1 MGKRKLEKFKDNKAS
16 KFVIEEGKE
25 LFNKTKGRWKKIFN
39 NSNPIEVELGCG
51 YGEYTINL
59 AKKYNSN
66 NYIGIDIKG
75 SRIWKGSKKAE
86 EENLLNVI
94 FLRIR
99 IEKVQEFFS
108 KNELSKIYII
118 FPDPRPKTRDI
129 NKRLVSKKF
138 MLSYYYLLK
147 KNGKIILKT
156 DNDNLFNFCIETL
169 KKDFKYKDLLYTNN
183 FYKSSLFFESENIQ
197 TNYEKKYL
205 SLDKKIN
212 YLEFTVLN

>member
-118 FPDPRPKTRDI
+118 FHDPRPKTRDI
-129 NKRLVSKKF
+129 NKRLRKC
-138 MLSYYYLLK
+138 L
-147 KNGKIILKT
+147 IL
-156 DNDNLFNFCIETL
+156 
-169 KKDFKYKDLLYTNN
+169 
-183 FYKSSLFFESENIQ
+183 
-197 TNYEKKYL
+197 
-205 SLDKKIN
+205 
-212 YLEFTVLN
+212 

>member
-1 MGKRKLEKFKDNKAS
+1 ML
-16 KFVIEEGKE
+16 FVMVGGVLSFTTVMTIG
-25 LFNKTKGRWKKIFN
+25 
-39 NSNPIEVELGCG
+39 SEVED
-51 YGEYTINL
+51 
-59 AKKYNSN
+59 SP
-66 NYIGIDIKG
+66 

>member
-1 MGKRKLEKFKDNKAS
+1 
-16 KFVIEEGKE
+16 
-25 LFNKTKGRWKKIFN
+25 
-39 NSNPIEVELGCG
+39 
-51 YGEYTINL
+51 
-59 AKKYNSN
+59 
-66 NYIGIDIKG
+66 
-75 SRIWKGSKKAE
+75 
-86 EENLLNVI
+86 
-94 FLRIR
+94 
-99 IEKVQEFFS
+99 
-108 KNELSKIYII
+108 
-118 FPDPRPKTRDI
+118 
-129 NKRLVSKKF
+129 

>member
-1 MGKRKLEKFKDNKAS
+1 MGKRKLERFKDNKDNN
-16 KFVIEEGKE
+16 FVIEEGKE

-39 NSNPIEVELGCG
+39 NSNPIVVELGCG

-59 AKKYNSN
+59 AKRYNSN

-75 SRIWKGSKKAE
+75 SRIWKGSKQAE

-108 KNELSKIYII
+108 KNELTKIYII
-118 FPDPRPKTRDI
+118 FPDPRPKIRDI
-129 NKRLVSKKF
+129 DKRLVSKKF

-156 DNDNLFNFCIETL
+156 DDYKLFNFCLEIL

-183 FYKSSLFFESENIQ
+183 FYKSSLFSESENIQ

-212 YLEFTVLN
+212 YLKFTALN

>member
-1 MGKRKLEKFKDNKAS
+1 MDWNQ
-16 KFVIEEGKE
+16 
-25 LFNKTKGRWKKIFN
+25 
-39 NSNPIEVELGCG
+39 
-51 YGEYTINL
+51 
-59 AKKYNSN
+59 YNSN

-108 KNELSKIYII
+108 KNVLSKIYII